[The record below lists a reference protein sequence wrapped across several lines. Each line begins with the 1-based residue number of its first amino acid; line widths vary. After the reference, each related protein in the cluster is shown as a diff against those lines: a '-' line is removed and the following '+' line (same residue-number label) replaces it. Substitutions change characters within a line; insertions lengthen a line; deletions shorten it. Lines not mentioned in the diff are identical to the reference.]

1 MTSASEVLSGKDGY
15 QRDLI
20 ATWANAAIS
29 HAEVEPIE
37 DPNGYFATVPGA
49 RGAWGFGET
58 VAEAINELEEVLVDW
73 ATLKLSNGH
82 KGIPAMGGI
91 HLGSG
96 SVGDLRR
103 SATVTSSGGCGGS
116 VGKVRYKGPSTLT

>member
-1 MTSASEVLSGKDGY
+1 MASARDVLGDSDGH

-20 ATWANAAIS
+20 ARWANAAIC

-58 VAEAINELEEVLVDW
+58 VAEAITELEEVLVDW
-73 ATLKLSNGH
+73 ARLKLSNGR
-82 KGIPAMGGI
+82 KSIPAMGGI
-91 HLGSG
+91 HL
-96 SVGDLRR
+96 VGR
-103 SATVTSSGGCGGS
+103 
-116 VGKVRYKGPSTLT
+116 

>member
-1 MTSASEVLSGKDGY
+1 MTSTDEDLNGSDGH

-20 ATWANAAIS
+20 ATWASAAIS

-58 VAEAINELEEVLVDW
+58 VAEATTELEEVLVDW
-73 ATLKLSNGH
+73 ATLKLPNGR
-82 KGIPAMGGI
+82 KGIAP
-91 HLGSG
+91 
-96 SVGDLRR
+96 
-103 SATVTSSGGCGGS
+103 T
-116 VGKVRYKGPSTLT
+116 